1 MGTLLPFLFDNSLQ
15 LTIVHHQE
23 PKIVNGKRTLPV
35 YDPLCEPHIAAAEL
49 LLCAVRKRGFI
60 CPRTNTVQNPRQL
73 F

>member
-35 YDPLCEPHIAAAEL
+35 YDPLCEPHIAAAVLEPTL
-49 LLCAVRKRGFI
+49 F
-60 CPRTNTVQNPRQL
+60 RTHGSL
-73 F
+73 FF